1 MIFLNL
7 ERIVYRLLFVVYCLL
22 FVEAA
27 YPAYP
32 ASLPQK
38 KPTPIKEQAFY
49 MFVCCLLFIVCC

>member
-1 MIFLNL
+1 
-7 ERIVYRLLFVVYCLL
+7 L

-49 MFVCCLLFIVCC
+49 MFIVCCLLFVVRS